1 MMHMPLVNHVI
12 LADDDHDHGTLF
24 ERVLKGVDPSRKL
37 TVARDGEELLRL
49 LAQLKPEILFLDLNM
64 PHKSGIEC
72 LQEIRRDVTL
82 KDLKVVVYSSSSRM
96 SDIRRSY
103 VHKADLYM
111 VKPFHTEHL
120 RNALDIVLNRD
131 HWQRAALKK
140 HYYINNRFV
149 PFTAQL

>member
-12 LADDDHDHGTLF
+12 LADDDKDHGTLF
-24 ERVLKGVDPSRKL
+24 ERILKSVDPSKTL
-37 TVARDGEELLRL
+37 TVVTDGEALLHL
-49 LAQLKPEILFLDLNM
+49 LAQVKPEILFLDLNM

-72 LQEIRRDVTL
+72 LQEIRKNEAL

-103 VHKADLYM
+103 IHKADLYM

-131 HWQRAALKK
+131 HWQRAALKN

>member
-1 MMHMPLVNHVI
+1 MYMPLANHVI
-12 LADDDHDHGTLF
+12 LADDDKDHGTLF
-24 ERVLKGVDPSRKL
+24 ERILKGVDPSKTL
-37 TVARDGEELLRL
+37 TVVTDGDALLRL
-49 LAQLKPEILFLDLNM
+49 LTQVKPEILFLDLNM

-72 LQEIRRDVTL
+72 LREIRCTEAL
-82 KDLKVVVYSSSSRM
+82 NDLKVVVYSSSSRM
-96 SDIRRSY
+96 SDIRSSY

-131 HWQRAALKK
+131 LWQKATLKN

-149 PFTAQL
+149 PFTAHL

>member
-1 MMHMPLVNHVI
+1 MPLANHVI
-12 LADDDHDHGTLF
+12 LADDDRDHGTLF
-24 ERVLKGVDPSRKL
+24 EWILKEVDPSKTL
-37 TVARDGEELLRL
+37 TVVTDGEALLQL
-49 LAQLKPEILFLDLNM
+49 LSQVKPEIVFLDLKM
-64 PHKSGIEC
+64 PYKDGIEC
-72 LQEIRRDVTL
+72 LQEIRRTEAL

-103 VHKADLYM
+103 IHKADLYM

-131 HWQRAALKK
+131 LWQKALLRN